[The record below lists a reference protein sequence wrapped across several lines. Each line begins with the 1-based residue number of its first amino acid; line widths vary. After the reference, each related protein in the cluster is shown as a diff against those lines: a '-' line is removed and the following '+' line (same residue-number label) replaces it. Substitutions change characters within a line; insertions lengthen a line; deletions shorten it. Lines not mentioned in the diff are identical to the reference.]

1 MAYIPKVERIEESQ
15 CSVCSH
21 ICARLCVTCGTAF
34 CNKHLLSHASLHKQA
49 YRKIV
54 RTILR
59 DGLTDV
65 AKHLVSFT
73 LTTVWYEKIP
83 WRVREIRTKQLKV
96 VGRTRRWNV

>member
-49 YRKIV
+49 YHEIV

-73 LTTVWYEKIP
+73 LTTV
-83 WRVREIRTKQLKV
+83 
-96 VGRTRRWNV
+96 